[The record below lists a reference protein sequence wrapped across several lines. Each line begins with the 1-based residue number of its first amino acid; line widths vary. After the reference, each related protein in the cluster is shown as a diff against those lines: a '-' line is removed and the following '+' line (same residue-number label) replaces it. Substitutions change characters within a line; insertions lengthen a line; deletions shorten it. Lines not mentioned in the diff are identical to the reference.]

1 MVRTKTYED
10 KLGQFLTG
18 LGLIRI
24 DDLNE
29 ALELQKSTGQKVG
42 EILLSMDMITPE
54 ELQMAL
60 EFQKTDEG

>member
-1 MVRTKTYED
+1 MVQTKTYED
-10 KLGQFLTG
+10 TLGQILIG
-18 LGLIRI
+18 SGLITI

-29 ALELQKSTGQKVG
+29 ALEIQKSTGQKVG

-60 EFQKTDEG
+60 EF